1 MEIIES
7 IYHSEVTER
16 KISEEN
22 AIVVKG
28 LRKALA
34 FAWCIGI
41 IVVSM
46 PVATW
51 LFKRQ
56 TLR

>member
-22 AIVVKG
+22 AIVVKRG
-28 LRKALA
+28 EE
-34 FAWCIGI
+34 
-41 IVVSM
+41 
-46 PVATW
+46 T
-51 LFKRQ
+51 
-56 TLR
+56 